1 MTSLYPSRV
10 VYGDVAP
17 QRGQDGTMPLTVQST
32 EFDHRQRAFLERM
45 QGRGLEALESGTIV
59 VIPSIS
65 FDDSELRKI
74 VGINHYEERMLFVL
88 LWLHNPDLRIV
99 YVTSEPVDEAIVDY
113 YLSFLD
119 KPEDARERLQLL
131 HLGDPRP
138 RALSAKLLE
147 DDTLLDELKEAIKS
161 REDAYILTFNVSPW
175 ERAISER
182 IQAPLYGPS
191 PEAAAL
197 GSKSGSRHI
206 AREANVPVLPGHED
220 LFSVAELEEAIH
232 DLRSAL
238 PELETVVLKLNNGFS
253 GQGNAVIELADLHSS
268 LPATPTVFCAADETW
283 STYSSK
289 VASEGAVVEQLVRH
303 RKLISPSVQ
312 LRVVPGGGVE
322 IVSTHDQILGGP
334 DDQVYMGCRFPA
346 QPEYRKVIMK
356 HGLAVAKVLASV
368 GVIGSFGI
376 DFVGL
381 PGAGGHVL
389 NLGEIN
395 LRMGGTTHPFL
406 MARMVTGGR
415 LDENTG
421 ELVASGQPKSYLASD
436 NLKSENYRCLTP
448 RLAIDALERKGIAF
462 NRARGTGATLHL
474 LGALQAFGKLG
485 AVCISN
491 SPEEAATLYGEVTS
505 ALDEAAQLSARN

>member
-1 MTSLYPSRV
+1 M
-10 VYGDVAP
+10 AP
-17 QRGQDGTMPLTVQST
+17 QRGQDGTMPITEQST
-32 EFDHRQRAFLERM
+32 EFDRRQRAFVERM

-99 YVTSEPVDEAIVDY
+99 YVTSELVDEAIVDY

-119 KPEDARERLQLL
+119 KPEEARERLQML

-147 DDTLLDELKEAIKS
+147 DDTLLKELKGIIES
-161 REDAYILTFNVSPW
+161 REHAYILTFNVSPW

-182 IQAPLYGPS
+182 IQTPLYGPS
-191 PEAAAL
+191 PQAAAL
-197 GSKSGSRHI
+197 GSKSGSRRI

-220 LFSVAELEEAIH
+220 LFSVTELEEAIH
-232 DLRSAL
+232 DLRSTM
-238 PELETVVLKLNNGFS
+238 PELKAVVLKLNNGFS
-253 GQGNAVIELADLHSS
+253 GQGNAVIELADLASP
-268 LPATPTVFCAADETW
+268 LPATPTVFCASDETW
-283 STYSSK
+283 STYSNK
-289 VASEGAVVEQLVRH
+289 VAAEGAIVEQLARD

-312 LRVVPGGGVE
+312 LRVVPGGEVE

-334 DDQVYMGCRFPA
+334 DDQVYLGCRFPA
-346 QPEYRKVIMK
+346 QPEYRKEIME

-381 PGAGGHVL
+381 PGDGGYIL

-406 MARMVTGGR
+406 MTRMVTGGR
-415 LDENTG
+415 LDETTG
-421 ELVASGQPKSYLASD
+421 ELIASGKPKSYIASD
-436 NLKSENYRCLTP
+436 NLKSENYRSLTP
-448 RLAIDALERKGIAF
+448 KRAIDALERKGIAF
-462 NRARGTGATLHL
+462 NRDRGTGATLHL
-474 LGALQAFGKLG
+474 LGALQGFGKVG

-491 SPEEAATLYGEVTS
+491 SPEEAAILYDEVIST
-505 ALDEAAQLSARN
+505 LDEEAQLSAQN